1 MLVIIDQKHINNTNL
16 KLNFLQ
22 YSGAPAVFSKG
33 KSLQVLQKACIK
45 IVVRAIYMY
54 IFFFI
59 YINSTLLPENK
70 NLLRLL
76 FSSAN

>member
-1 MLVIIDQKHINNTNL
+1 MLVIIDQKHINNINL